1 MGISNK
7 KTISPGSSGLVSFLK
22 KPLGMAALFATLTF
36 GAPKV
41 MKSISAQAQEPTAT
55 ESSKKATNTDTLQNI
70 KDFLGENAPWANG
83 FGFALLVFFT
93 GIAVVKRGQLST
105 SLAVES
111 PQKSN
116 TQLEG
121 LLEHL
126 DDISLQEKV
135 NLTEAIKGIEKKI
148 EDMPEAKFSELF
160 GHLNA
165 SLTVLKEAKNEN
177 AAAKVAVSKLNRNN
191 AAVLNELSLKMT
203 RFHESLENI
212 TVSGIT
218 GTVLAFT
225 TVFFSKDDST
235 KDFGFA
241 MALTKMT
248 LTYAAYLILNL
259 SKQKSEE
266 KMISLNLSMEKSK
279 ELIQEL
285 AARFNKETRR

>member
-7 KTISPGSSGLVSFLK
+7 KIISPSSSGLVSFFK

-36 GAPKV
+36 GAPKI

-55 ESSKKATNTDTLQNI
+55 ELTKKSANTDTLQNI

-83 FGFALLVFFT
+83 LGFALLVFFT
-93 GIAVVKRGQLST
+93 GIAIAKRGQLTT

-111 PQKSN
+111 PEKSN
-116 TQLEG
+116 KHLEE

-126 DDISLQEKV
+126 DDISLSEKK
-135 NLTEAIKGIEKKI
+135 NLSEVIKDIEKKI
-148 EDMPEAKFSELF
+148 KDMPEAEFSELF
-160 GHLNA
+160 AHLNA

-191 AAVLNELSLKMT
+191 ASVLNELSLKMT

-248 LTYAAYLILNL
+248 LTYASYLILNL

-266 KMISLNLSMEKSK
+266 KMISFNLSMEKSK

-285 AARFNKETRR
+285 AARFKDSRR